1 MTDQNR
7 PVALA
12 LAGLIAIVA
21 ALLGVGPA
29 AADPTEPVPTPTP
42 TPAAAP
48 SATEV
53 PADMAAMTPNQ
64 PAVSAVDP
72 AAPPPPRDPFAP
84 YVPEIQNQTYGSGNS
99 GGGVFGTLKDLW
111 HQVQNPT
118 FAENEIM
125 GTGASALPPGSAPVP
140 ALPPG
145 YVSTNFPGSE
155 TPLTSTGAPGGSAA
169 VGPALPPG
177 YYPLTGPPPPGYQYA
192 TPSGST
198 LAVPATPT
206 PTAPSS

>member
-1 MTDQNR
+1 MTDQHR
-7 PVALA
+7 PVALT
-12 LAGLIAIVA
+12 LAGLTVLGA

-29 AADPTEPVPTPTP
+29 AADPTEPVTTPTP

-48 SATEV
+48 SATPE
-53 PADMAAMTPNQ
+53 PAEMAAITPNQ
-64 PAVSAVDP
+64 PAVPAADP

-118 FAENEIM
+118 FAENEII
-125 GTGASALPPGSAPVP
+125 GTGGAAAPPGSSPAP

-155 TPLTSTGAPGGSAA
+155 TPLTSTGAAAGSAA

-192 TPSGST
+192 APSGST
-198 LAVPATPT
+198 PAAPTTPT
-206 PTAPSS
+206 PNTPSS

>member
-1 MTDQNR
+1 MTDQHR
-7 PVALA
+7 PVALT
-12 LAGLIAIVA
+12 LAGLTVLGA

-29 AADPTEPVPTPTP
+29 AADPTEPVTTPTP

-48 SATEV
+48 SATPE
-53 PADMAAMTPNQ
+53 PADTAAITPNQ
-64 PAVSAVDP
+64 PAVPAADP

-118 FAENEIM
+118 FAENEII
-125 GTGASALPPGSAPVP
+125 GTGGAAASPGSSPAP

-155 TPLTSTGAPGGSAA
+155 TPLTSTGAAAGSAA

-192 TPSGST
+192 APSGST
-198 LAVPATPT
+198 PAAPTTPT
-206 PTAPSS
+206 PNTPSS